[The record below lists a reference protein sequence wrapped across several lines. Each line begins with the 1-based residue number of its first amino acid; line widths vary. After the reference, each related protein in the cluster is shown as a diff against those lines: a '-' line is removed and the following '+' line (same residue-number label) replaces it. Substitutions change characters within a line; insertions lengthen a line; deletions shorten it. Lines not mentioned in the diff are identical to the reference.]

1 MTYCSN
7 CGKELPV
14 DSKFC
19 PSCGTTIPT
28 LVNTNDDNIRREPI
42 RTEPIRTEPV
52 RTEPIRTEPVITQPV
67 RSERVVTSSSDI
79 NRDHIKR
86 TTVNEFYKD
95 AGFWGS
101 LLVLAGFFL
110 PFFSMDGKSLFDTVQ
125 DKAATESTVLIWLAF
140 PAAALVVLL
149 HSLIGGWPGIITT
162 LFILLALVAAGMLVY
177 VLVNDPVKYFGS
189 ADMSIILKTAG
200 LGLWLTLLGTL
211 LMVFHSKKK
220 KVEVHRTKVIDRT
233 L

>member
-7 CGKELPV
+7 CGKDLPV

-52 RTEPIRTEPVITQPV
+52 ITQPV
-67 RSERVVTSSSDI
+67 RSERVVTSSAEL

-162 LFILLALVAAGMLVY
+162 LFILLALVAAGM
-177 VLVNDPVKYFGS
+177 
-189 ADMSIILKTAG
+189 
-200 LGLWLTLLGTL
+200 
-211 LMVFHSKKK
+211 
-220 KVEVHRTKVIDRT
+220 
-233 L
+233 